1 VAAIDVGL
9 DKPKNVAVTSSRNT
23 PMRDSIIHV
32 DEKASIKIGTNN
44 FPDEDFPSSI
54 WGNIV
59 FTCRGFR
66 VYEEIAP
73 QSTFYVVHWINNF
86 FIKHAPL

>member
-1 VAAIDVGL
+1 V
-9 DKPKNVAVTSSRNT
+9 
-23 PMRDSIIHV
+23 RDSIIQV
-32 DEKASIKIGTNN
+32 DEKASIKIGTKN
-44 FPDEDFPSSI
+44 FPAEDFPSWI

-73 QSTFYVVHWINNF
+73 Q
-86 FIKHAPL
+86 